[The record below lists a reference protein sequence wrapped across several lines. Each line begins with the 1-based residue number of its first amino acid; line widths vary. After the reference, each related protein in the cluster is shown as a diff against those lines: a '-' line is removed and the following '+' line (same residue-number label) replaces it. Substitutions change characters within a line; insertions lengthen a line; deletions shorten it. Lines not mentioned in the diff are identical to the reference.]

1 MAIILMIGMVNEMKV
16 IGFRKFDYTSKKTGK
31 TYPACNIYVTYPLSK
46 GEGCGCESVFVPFEV
61 LGDYQPLI
69 GDEVQILYNRFG
81 GVQSVAPAS
90 EAGF

>member
-61 LGDYQPLI
+61 LGPYQLI
-69 GDEVQILYNRFG
+69 SNRDI
-81 GVQSVAPAS
+81 SRRSNEPKKRA
-90 EAGF
+90 